1 MEEMHPA
8 GKAVPAQSGML
19 PKKEATRAQGRA
31 ARAAVPT
38 PMPRS
43 TGGQAPP
50 AKREPPAK
58 RARTEEVDRAELQVP
73 LGPAALEAEVAR
85 GPAPALP
92 GWAASLASAVRRV

>member
-50 AKREPPAK
+50 AKR
-58 RARTEEVDRAELQVP
+58 ARTEEMDRAELQVP